1 MTDTAK
7 GTSRIEIAVN
17 TSQFDSAI
25 AAAKRAVADMSAS
38 AQQQYK
44 RLSVAEKQRVMNLIK
59 QADTLRMSQQQQ
71 IAYSA
76 ALSTNGPLLGEI
88 TRKLAESTAE
98 MAEQDAV
105 LQRQKGM
112 RELPG
117 VMADIAVGLREGQ
130 DPLAILLT
138 QGAKLHEMFGG
149 VAPAA
154 QAVGAQLAMLA
165 NPVTIV
171 GGMLAGLT
179 LAWKEGA
186 EEQAAFSNALITT
199 GGYAG
204 VGAGQF
210 KSLVD
215 ELAAIKSVTHGG
227 ATDALTAVAASGR
240 FAGDEFLEVAEA
252 AARMEAATGQS
263 VDTTIS
269 KFAQIAESPVDALL
283 RFNETE
289 HFLTRQQLERV
300 DALIAEGR
308 ETEAV
313 SEATAIY
320 KQHMDEVA
328 TSAEAAKPVLT
339 AMWSGVKEDASA
351 AWNEVKGFAEFLA
364 VVGQKFGSRPI
375 WQRMGP
381 QGGFLALWDMHN
393 VVPPE
398 PVATP
403 QPSANVVAPGEK
415 KAREEL
421 KRAEEQWS
429 RWESQNL
436 SRREAQNKEEQGILA
451 VGALLGKKREEIDA
465 AIAASRRR
473 NTVPS
478 HSTAIVRQPQDPTID
493 LAQRIQKQI
502 DLNGELLG
510 SELKLSASQKL
521 NAEIQKELL
530 KLGDKASPARRREI
544 EEQLKQLAISDEQ
557 VAAHQKQIKAREQL
571 AALEAQIAERE
582 SSRAKAN
589 SDALMVFGYGADE
602 VEKMRRQ
609 LDIQRAY
616 HEGVEKLR
624 ESGVQKDSASWN
636 EQVEKLAASRERM
649 LRDEKDFQQRRLEAM
664 GDWRNGAS
672 TAWQDYAA
680 GAADVAGQTKTL
692 FSNAFGGAENA
703 MVAFAKTGKLSF
715 SDLADSII
723 NDLARIAARQIIT
736 GLLGNIF
743 QGIFGG
749 GGTTPG
755 VSGTYSAQSFGNNT
769 GWLTGGWIPNAA
781 GGVYSSPS
789 LSAYSGGI
797 YNSPQLFAFAKGAG
811 VFGEAGP
818 EAIMPL
824 TRGAD
829 GRLGV
834 SASGRAGA
842 SVKIEVEN
850 RGQPVQARAT
860 ASQQPDGSTLI
871 RMVLD
876 SVADDM
882 ASGGKTAQAM
892 RSRFDVAERV

>member
-263 VDTTIS
+263 VETTIS

-328 TSAEAAKPVLT
+328 TLAEAAKPVLT

-375 WQRMGP
+375 WERLGP
-381 QGGFLALWDMHN
+381 QGGFFAIRDLYSAE
-393 VVPPE
+393 PPE
-398 PVATP
+398 PVVTP
-403 QPSANVVAPGEK
+403 QPKANVVAPGEQ
-415 KAREEL
+415 KARAE
-421 KRAEEQWS
+421 RAAKE
-429 RWESQNL
+429 
-436 SRREAQNKEEQGILA
+436 REAK
-451 VGALLGKKREEIDA
+451 A
-465 AIAASRRR
+465 AAESAARQARYASSSRPSPAASR
-473 NTVPS
+473 
-478 HSTAIVRQPQDPTID
+478 PQDPTID

-624 ESGVQKDSASWN
+624 ENGVQKDSASWN
-636 EQVEKLAASRERM
+636 EQVEKLAASREQM
-649 LRDEKDFQQRRLEAM
+649 LRDEEDFQRRRLEAM

-703 MVAFAKTGKLSF
+703 IVAFAKTGKLSF

-743 QGIFGG
+743 QGMLG
-749 GGTTPG
+749 GGTIGP
-755 VSGTYSAQSFGNNT
+755 VEKESIPIRKPPIRPVFHAK
-769 GWLTGGWIPNAA
+769 GGI
-781 GGVYSSPS
+781 YSSPS